1 MTTTS
6 PHTLGQTRSDG
17 VGTQSVVP
25 PFVLTAGP
33 VAATP
38 RVLAALGS
46 PIVFDYDPIFLARFR
61 ETQAKVAQV
70 FETKNDI
77 VLMQGEAVLGLEA
90 AAVGLVGPGTT
101 CLNLVSGVYAKWYG
115 DKLRSLGAKVI
126 EHTVPFDDS
135 IDPGD
140 VERLLDSN
148 PDVDVVAVVH
158 CDTPSGTLNPI
169 REIGVLAKEHG
180 ALTICDVVSSLG
192 SVEIKPDESS
202 LDICVSAPQ
211 KSLGAAPGLSMLS
224 VSGDAWAALR
234 ANPSAPRGSYLS
246 ILDWKDRWDE
256 LGQFPY
262 TPSVSDVTGL
272 AAACDEILEE
282 GLGRTI
288 ARHEHAA
295 RACRAGVRAAGL
307 AVWPRSDEI
316 AAPCVTAVK
325 VPDGI
330 DDAELRLHI
339 RDRYGV
345 VVSGAQGEL
354 VGKVVR
360 LGHMGL
366 ASRSLYPLVAV
377 TALVQGLIDLGVKLD
392 VGAAAEAT
400 MMNLSTA

>member
-1 MTTTS
+1 MSTTGPQTIE
-6 PHTLGQTRSDG
+6 QTRFDS
-17 VGTQSVVP
+17 VGAGSVP
-25 PFVLTAGP
+25 PQFILTAGP

-38 RVLAALGS
+38 GVLAALGS
-46 PIVFDYDPIFLARFR
+46 PIVFDYDPIFLERFR
-61 ETQAKVAQV
+61 QTQTKVAQV
-70 FETKNDI
+70 FGTNNDI

-90 AAVGLVGPGTT
+90 AAAGLVAPGTT

-115 DKLRSLGAKVI
+115 DKLRALGANVI

-135 IDPGD
+135 IDPSD
-140 VERLLDSN
+140 VEQLLDSN
-148 PDVDVVAVVH
+148 PEIGVVSVVH

-169 REIGVLAKEHG
+169 REIGVLAKQHD

-192 SVEIKPDESS
+192 SVEIRPDEWS

-211 KSLGAAPGLSMLS
+211 KSLGGSPGLAMLS

-234 ANPSAPRGSYLS
+234 RNPSAPRSSYLS

-256 LGQFPY
+256 LGQYPY
-262 TPSVSDVTGL
+262 TPSVSEITGL

-282 GLGRTI
+282 GVERSI
-288 ARHEHAA
+288 ARHERAA

-307 AVWPRSDEI
+307 ALWPRSDEI
-316 AAPCVTAVK
+316 AAPCVTSVK
-325 VPDGI
+325 VPEGI
-330 DDAELRLHI
+330 DEAKLRLHI

-354 VGKVVR
+354 VGKVLR

-366 ASRSLYPLVAV
+366 ASRSLYPLIAA
-377 TALVQGLIDLGVKLD
+377 TALAQGLIDLGVKLD

-400 MMNLSTA
+400 MMELSMT